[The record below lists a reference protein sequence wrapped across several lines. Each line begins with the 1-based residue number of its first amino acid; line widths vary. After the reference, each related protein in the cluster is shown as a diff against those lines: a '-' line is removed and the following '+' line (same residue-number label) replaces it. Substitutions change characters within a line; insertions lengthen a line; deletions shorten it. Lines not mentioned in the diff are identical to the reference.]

1 MTSSRTTSGKGGAA
15 GARSARANVR
25 VRSPTE
31 AAPQRRLEN
40 AEVARLLRQMGELLE
55 VTGANPFRVRAYQNA
70 ARVIEELPEPVE
82 GLVRE
87 NPAKLVELPGIGEDL
102 AGKIAEIVRTGTL
115 KALEELRRQAPP
127 GALTFMR
134 IRGIGPRRAR
144 LLSERLGLRTLDDLE
159 RAAREG
165 RIRTLPGFGEKTERA
180 ILAELQAHRFEEQRV
195 LRATAVQYADELV
208 RYLKATPGAG
218 KVEAAGSLRRC
229 RETVGDLDIV
239 ATAAQGPPMV
249 QRFVNY
255 PGAADV
261 LARGRT
267 RASIRLKSGL
277 LVDLR
282 VVPERSYGAALHYL
296 TGSKAHNIAIRQRGQ
311 ERGLKINEYGVY
323 RGKRWIAG
331 RTEHEVYE
339 AVSLPWI
346 PPELRENRGE
356 IEAAERGELPRL
368 VVLEDIRGDL
378 QTHTTDS
385 DGRDSLEAM
394 AAAAETLGYEYI
406 AVTDHSPAVRVA
418 GGLDA
423 AGFRRQWK
431 RIDKLNSS
439 LRGLTVLK
447 GVEVDIHADGTLD
460 LDDRTLAGFDIVVA
474 SVHSH
479 FDLPEKRQTER
490 LLKAIRH
497 PSVHIIGH
505 PTGRMIGRRAP
516 MAFDV
521 DAVLSACA
529 VEGVALEVNAQPQ
542 RLDLDDIL
550 VRRAI
555 EAGVQL
561 VIGSDAHATAELL
574 FMRWGV
580 DQARRGWAARSN
592 VLNTLALK
600 DLLRQLRPRPRS

>member
-1 MTSSRTTSGKGGAA
+1 MASNKVASRKKRVTGAA
-15 GARSARANVR
+15 SIAPGAKERL
-25 VRSPTE
+25 SPE
-31 AAPQRRLEN
+31 RKGASQRRIEN
-40 AEVARLLRQMGELLE
+40 AEVARVLREVAELLE
-55 VTGANPFRVRAYQNA
+55 ITGANPFRVRAYQTA

-87 NPAKLVELPGIGEDL
+87 DPDRLTELPGIGADL

-115 KALEELRRQAPP
+115 QVLEDLRRQAPP
-127 GALTFMR
+127 GAVTFMR

-144 LLSERLGLRTLDDLE
+144 LLSEKLGLRTLDDLE
-159 RAAREG
+159 RAAEEG

-180 ILAELQAHRFEEQRV
+180 ILEELRAHRFEEQRV

-208 RYLKATPGAG
+208 RYLQATPGAE

-239 ATAAQGPPMV
+239 ATASKGAMLV
-249 QRFVNY
+249 ERFTRY
-255 PGAADV
+255 PGAAEV
-261 LARGRT
+261 LARGST

-296 TGSKAHNIAIRQRGQ
+296 TGSKAHNIAIRHRGQ

-339 AVSLPWI
+339 AVGLPWI

-356 IEAAERGELPRL
+356 IEAAERGELPKL
-368 VVLEDIRGDL
+368 VSLEDIRGDL

-385 DGRDSLEAM
+385 DGRDSLDAM
-394 AAAAETLGYEYI
+394 AAAAETMGYEYL

-431 RIDKLNSS
+431 RIDKLNAS
-439 LRGLTVLK
+439 LRGLTLLK

-460 LDDRTLAGFDIVVA
+460 LDDRTLAGFDVVVA
-474 SVHSH
+474 SIHSH

-490 LLKAIRH
+490 LLRAIRH
-497 PSVHIIGH
+497 PAVQIIGH
-505 PTGRMIGRRAP
+505 PTGRMIGRRAA
-516 MAFDV
+516 MVFDV
-521 DAVLSACA
+521 DAVLAACA
-529 VEGVALEVNAQPQ
+529 EEGVALEVNAQPQ
-542 RLDLDDIL
+542 RLDLDDIM

-561 VIGSDAHATAELL
+561 VIGSDAHSTAELL

-580 DQARRGWAARSN
+580 DQARRGWATRRN
-592 VLNTLALK
+592 VLNTLPLK
-600 DLLRQLRPRPRS
+600 DLLRRLRPRP